1 MNVVKE
7 EDSNKEEKEDESQNQ
22 SLKSKLLMKL
32 IKQKTKK
39 KNEMVIA
46 TNGKIEQQKMDDD
59 ISYLKKLRKHCNLR

>member
-32 IKQKTKK
+32 IK
-39 KNEMVIA
+39 
-46 TNGKIEQQKMDDD
+46 
-59 ISYLKKLRKHCNLR
+59 